1 MIRRTFFAAT
11 AAFAFGLV
19 ACGQPP
25 TPTPNPNGPKIEF
38 TTNPSP
44 LKMGDAELI
53 VMVTDK
59 GGKPVEDAEVN
70 ISYNMTSMNMG
81 ITSGKATDEGG
92 GRYTVKTSFT
102 HTGGTKFT
110 LQVDKPG
117 LPQGI
122 FETTLDVQ

>member
-1 MIRRTFFAAT
+1 MNRRTFFAAT
-11 AAFAFGLV
+11 AALAFGLA
-19 ACGQPP
+19 ACGQP
-25 TPTPNPNGPKIEF
+25 PTPNPNGPKIEF
-38 TTNPSP
+38 TTSPSP

-81 ITSGKATDEGG
+81 ITTGKATDEGG

-110 LQVDKPG
+110 IQVDKPG